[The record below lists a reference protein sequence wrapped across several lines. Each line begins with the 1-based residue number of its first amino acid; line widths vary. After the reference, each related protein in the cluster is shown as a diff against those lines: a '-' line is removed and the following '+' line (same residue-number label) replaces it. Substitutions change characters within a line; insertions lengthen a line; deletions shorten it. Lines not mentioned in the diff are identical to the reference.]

1 VDSAR
6 NLGNILRAAVWP
18 RLSNHWMKISIVV
31 PAFNEEKLLGQSL
44 AAIHSSAS
52 VFTDRGWDW
61 EVVVCDNNS
70 TDRTAEIARNA
81 GATVIFEPINQI
93 SRARNAGAAAASGE
107 WIVFI
112 DADSFPSARLFEKLA
127 ERIDSGR
134 VIGGGCLMRMDEW
147 RPLLAIAVNLWN
159 VISLLNSWAAGAF
172 VYCRADAFREVGGF
186 SEQMYVSEEVDLS
199 KRLKQLGRR
208 RGLRMKIITE
218 ERMVTSSR
226 KIHLYGVMGHLRFLK
241 QLILAPRRTVQTRED
256 CVLWYDG
263 RR

>member
-1 VDSAR
+1 
-6 NLGNILRAAVWP
+6 
-18 RLSNHWMKISIVV
+18 MKISIVV
-31 PAFNEEKLLGQSL
+31 PAFNEEKILGRSL
-44 AAIHSSAS
+44 AAIKNAAT
-52 VFTDRGWDW
+52 VFELRHWDW
-61 EVVVCDNNS
+61 ELVVCDNNS
-70 TDRTAEIARNA
+70 NDRTAEIAREA
-81 GATVIFEPINQI
+81 GASVVFEPVNHI
-93 SRARNAGAAAASGE
+93 SRARNGGAAAANGE

-112 DADSFPSARLFEKLA
+112 DADSFPSARLFEKLT
-127 ERIDSGR
+127 EQIESGR

-147 RPLLAIAVNLWN
+147 RPLLVIAVNLWN
-159 VISLLNSWAAGAF
+159 VISLVNSWAAGAF

-186 SEQMYVSEEVDLS
+186 SEKMYVSEEVDLS
-199 KRLKQLGRR
+199 KRLKQLGRE

-241 QLILAPRRTVQTRED
+241 QLVLAPRRTVQTRED